1 MPMTAATQPAQL
13 QRLVL
18 LLCFTVFWSVLN
30 GTMFNVAVPD
40 IARQFSLTTAE
51 VSWVVTGYI
60 TIFAVAAT
68 TYGKLA
74 DLYSVRRL
82 MTIGLLLFNLGAL
95 LSLLATWYPLLVIGR
110 LVQAAGG
117 GAIPALVMIIATRY
131 APVGQR
137 GRVLGAVAATIAF
150 GMGLGPLVG
159 GLLAGFLHWR
169 WLFCLSFANLLVV
182 LPIRR
187 TLPREAPPGG
197 RFDSGGAVLLG
208 LGICA
213 LLDALTRQQILS
225 LLAATLLLGWLR
237 RHLAASPAPLIPTE
251 LLADRR
257 FRMALLITCLILGAF
272 FGLLFVI
279 PLLLRQLYQ
288 VGTTSIGLA
297 IFPGAL
303 LAALVGLA
311 GGKLADRRGV
321 VPVALTGLTCLC
333 GSFLL
338 LAWLAGRGPLIV
350 SLLLVFSYAGFSLPQ
365 PALGKAVSLILPAEL
380 SGVGMG
386 VYNLTYFV
394 AGAIG
399 TALAGSLI
407 DWLDAGTTGA
417 EPILAYQVVFLV
429 SSAACALAALL
440 FRRTFDN
447 LPIGVEG

>member
-1 MPMTAATQPAQL
+1 MDTTTQPAQL

-30 GTMFNVAVPD
+30 STMFNVAVPD
-40 IARQFSLTTAE
+40 IAHQFSLSTAE

-60 TIFAVAAT
+60 TIFAVATT

-82 MTIGLLLFNLGAL
+82 MTIGLLLFNFGAL
-95 LSLLATWYPLLVIGR
+95 LSLLATWYPLLVLGR

-137 GRVLGAVAATIAF
+137 GRVLGAVAGTIAF

-182 LPIRR
+182 LPIRSS
-187 TLPREAPPGG
+187 LPPESPQAG

-208 LGICA
+208 AGVCA
-213 LLDALTRQQILS
+213 LLVALTRQQ
-225 LLAATLLLGWLR
+225 LLPLLVALLLLGWLR
-237 RHLAASPAPLIPTE
+237 RHLAGSPAPLIPMQ
-251 LLADRR
+251 LLGSRR
-257 FRMALLITCLILGAF
+257 FQMAMLITGLILGAF

-279 PLLLRQLYQ
+279 PLLLRQLHQ
-288 VGTTSIGLA
+288 VGTTGIGLA

-303 LAALVGLA
+303 LAALVGLV
-311 GGKLADRRGV
+311 GGRLADRRGV
-321 VPVALTGLTCLC
+321 VPVALSGLACLL

-338 LAWLAGRGPLIV
+338 LAGLADRGPLIV
-350 SLLLVFSYAGFSLPQ
+350 SLLLVLSYAGFSLLQ
-365 PALGKAVSLILPAEL
+365 PALGKAVSLLLPPEL
-380 SGVGMG
+380 TGVGMG
-386 VYNLTYFV
+386 VYNLIYFI

-399 TALAGSLI
+399 TALAGSLL
-407 DWLDAGTTGA
+407 DWLAIGA
-417 EPILAYQVVFLV
+417 DPALAYRVVFLA
-429 SSAACALAALL
+429 SAMACALAALL
-440 FRRTFDN
+440 MRRTFSS
-447 LPIGVEG
+447 LPR